1 MRKLAIVMA
10 AILAVVISGCEST
23 GGSDSMASSGGNDQA
38 AVASLIKE
46 AEAAIKKADAA
57 GGSWR
62 DSKGKFI
69 KAAKAALSKG
79 DLEAAK
85 KNAAKAKFEGEA
97 AYQQAMSQKN
107 AGPWLF

>member
-1 MRKLAIVMA
+1 MRKLVIVMA
-10 AILAVVISGCEST
+10 ALLAVVISGCEST
-23 GGSDSMASSGGNDQA
+23 GGSAPMAGSGGNDQA
-38 AVASLIKE
+38 SIASLIKE

-62 DSKGKFI
+62 DSKSKHI

-79 DLEAAK
+79 DLATAK
-85 KNAAKAKFEGEA
+85 KKAMQAKFEGEA